1 MRLVRFGEP
10 GSEKPGI
17 LDADQNIR
25 DASAVVDDWN
35 GAAITSERLAQIRAV
50 DLSTLPVVHDNPR
63 LGPPIANVRT
73 FIGIGLNYSDHA
85 LESGMDIPT
94 EPIVFLKAPGSICG
108 PMDAIEKPLDSMKLD
123 WEVELA
129 IVIGKTAKYVD
140 EATAMHYVAGY
151 TICND
156 VSERYF
162 QLERLGQWTKGKSHD
177 TFGPLGPYLV
187 TEDEVAD
194 VSNLSMWLDV
204 NGERRQTGST
214 SKMIFKVPELVAY
227 LSRIMTLQP
236 GDVITTGTPP
246 GVGMGMTPPVY
257 LEVGDV
263 VTLGIEGLGQQR
275 QEVKKASHND

>member
-1 MRLVRFGEP
+1 M
-10 GSEKPGI
+10 
-17 LDADQNIR
+17 DADQNIR

-35 GAAITSERLAQIRAV
+35 GAAITPGRLAQIRAI
-50 DLSTLPVVHDNPR
+50 DLSALPAVDGNPR
-63 LGPPIANVRT
+63 LGPPVANVRT

-187 TEDEVAD
+187 TVDEVAD
-194 VSNLSMWLDV
+194 VNNLSMWLDI

-246 GVGMGMTPPVY
+246 GVGMGMTPPMY

-275 QEVKKASHND
+275 QEVKKASHNA

>member
-10 GSEKPGI
+10 GREKPGI
-17 LDADQNIR
+17 MDADQNIR

-35 GAAITSERLAQIRAV
+35 GAAITPGRLAQIRAI
-50 DLSTLPVVHDNPR
+50 DLSALPAVDGNPR
-63 LGPPIANVRT
+63 LGPPVANVRT

-187 TEDEVAD
+187 TVDEVAD
-194 VSNLSMWLDV
+194 VNNLSMWLDI

-246 GVGMGMTPPVY
+246 GVGMGMTPPMY

-275 QEVKKASHND
+275 QEVKKASHNA